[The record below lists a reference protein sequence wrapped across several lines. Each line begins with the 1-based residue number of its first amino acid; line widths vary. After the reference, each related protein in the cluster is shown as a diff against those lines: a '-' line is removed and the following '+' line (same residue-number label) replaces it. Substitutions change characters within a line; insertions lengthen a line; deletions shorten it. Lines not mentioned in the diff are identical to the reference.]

1 MAAVIHTSSS
11 KAAELI
17 ISESR
22 VCDQPAEDI
31 KDLLIVVASLGSMNL
46 LHSIL
51 DKDANVNGKSEYLG
65 SPLQAA
71 VAQGQYRNVL
81 LLLEQG
87 ADVNYV
93 SGDDGDSGQDE
104 RIALRA
110 ASHRGYISIVQLLLK
125 DK

>member
-1 MAAVIHTSSS
+1 M
-11 KAAELI
+11 
-17 ISESR
+17 
-22 VCDQPAEDI
+22 
-31 KDLLIVVASLGSMNL
+31 VASLGSMNL

-71 VAQGQYRNVL
+71 VAQGQYKNVL

-93 SGDDGDSGQDE
+93 GGDDGDSGQDE

-110 ASHRGYISIVQLLLK
+110 ASHRGHISIVQLLLK